1 MQNIRFQKSL
11 NIREYIYICMY
22 VYIYMYVCI
31 YILERERERD
41 LEIDKGECKVIKTLG
56 RFMEERS
63 RAFSVS
69 FRVRK

>member
-11 NIREYIYICMY
+11 NIREYI
-22 VYIYMYVCI
+22 YIYMYVCI